1 MRAIFRCAEA
11 KHAMDS
17 AAPMIQPRG
26 TGGPYATIALR
37 NEDTAFAKLDVKMEL
52 MY

>member
-17 AAPMIQPRG
+17 AAPMIQP
-26 TGGPYATIALR
+26 TGQADHMQR
-37 NEDTAFAKLDVKMEL
+37 
-52 MY
+52 